1 MDKSS
6 SIPSSSVE
14 NHECLKDYVNDG
26 CYLNECIRSDDINNR
41 DATTC
46 AKIDACFKDFT
57 AEKELI
63 LYRGVESKEQL
74 ITNIGYTSTSLSFA
88 IARDFT
94 KTPGIVA
101 HITIPQGTKL
111 KAIRI
116 TSCGEFSNEDEV
128 LFPCNTSFK
137 IINTPIEI
145 PSCYKRANNGKVVWE
160 KNENIQIVFA
170 TLDKSP
176 SIVGGKNLKNKLRL
190 CSTNKVYTIYGVSQD
205 RYIRVKSQRVY
216 LKSIQRQY
224 RFI

>member
-1 MDKSS
+1 MD
-6 SIPSSSVE
+6 IPSSSVE
-14 NHECLKDYVNDG
+14 NNSCLKDYVNDG
-26 CYLNECIRSDDINNR
+26 CYLNECIRSGDINNV

-46 AKIDACFKDFT
+46 KNIDDCFKDFT
-57 AEKELI
+57 AGKELI
-63 LYRGVESKEQL
+63 LFRGVESKEQ
-74 ITNIGYTSTSLSFA
+74 ITTNIGYTSTSLSFA

-111 KAIRI
+111 KALRI

-137 IINTPIEI
+137 IIIAPIEL
-145 PSCYKRANNGKVVWE
+145 PSCYEMKDGKVVW
-160 KNENIQIVFA
+160 KNNNKIQIIFA

-176 SIVGGKNLKNKLRL
+176 SKGGKTLKNKLRL

-216 LKSIQRQY
+216 LKTIQRQY
-224 RFI
+224 RFV

>member
-1 MDKSS
+1 MD
-6 SIPSSSVE
+6 SIPSFNVE
-14 NHECLKDYVNDG
+14 DHSCLKEYVNDG
-26 CYLNECIRSDDINNR
+26 CYLNECIRSDDINNGINNT
-41 DATTC
+41 TTC
-46 AKIDACFKDFT
+46 KKIDDCFKEVTTTQNITLF
-57 AEKELI
+57 
-63 LYRGVESKEQL
+63 RGVESEEHL

-111 KAIRI
+111 KAIRL

-128 LFPCNTSFK
+128 LFPCNTSFVK
-137 IINTPIEI
+137 SHSPE
-145 PSCYKRANNGKVVWE
+145 PLPECYKKLDDGKVVWK
-160 KNENIQIVFA
+160 KNNNIEIMFA
-170 TLDKSP
+170 ILDQSP
-176 SIVGGKNLKNKLRL
+176 SKGGKNLKTKLRL

-224 RFI
+224 RFV

>member
-1 MDKSS
+1 MD
-6 SIPSSSVE
+6 SIPSFNVE
-14 NHECLKDYVNDG
+14 DHSCLKEYVNDG

-46 AKIDACFKDFT
+46 AKIDACFRDFT
-57 AEKELI
+57 AKEELI

-74 ITNIGYTSTSLSFA
+74 TTNIGYTSTSLSFA

-111 KAIRI
+111 KAIRL

-137 IINTPIEI
+137 IIDAPKPL
-145 PSCYKRANNGKVVWE
+145 PSCYEMKDGKVVWK
-160 KNENIQIVFA
+160 KNDNIQIVFA
-170 TLDKSP
+170 TLDQSP
-176 SIVGGKNLKNKLRL
+176 AKVGGKSLKNKLRL
-190 CSTNKVYTIYGVSQD
+190 CSTNQVYTIYGVSQD
-205 RYIRVKSQRVY
+205 RYIRLKSQRVY
-216 LKSIQRQY
+216 LKTIQRQY
-224 RFI
+224 RFV